1 MFKADKYK
9 KDHPYSQFETWS
21 FIAIIIFI
29 PIQQYERKHQ
39 STTNVSWGSTNVS
52 SKSEMATVIQHADQ
66 SELAITSY
74 NSIQ

>member
-39 STTNVSWGSTNVS
+39 STTNVS